1 MFYRRKTP
9 KITLAGTRKICFWD
23 ESKNVMYAILIY
35 SSPES
40 KPSELSGL
48 GTTTTVKT
56 PWTQAAR
63 YYHNRDLHA
72 LSQFRICLV
81 ILHQRS
87 SRVKPSHYK
96 RITHKTASLA
106 IPSVISLANWYNPI
120 KHHVAPTLKYLLRN
134 KFQLKKC
141 TCPPSFSYITEW
153 PVLFSFIG
161 AGDC

>member
-1 MFYRRKTP
+1 
-9 KITLAGTRKICFWD
+9 
-23 ESKNVMYAILIY
+23 MYAILIY

-40 KPSELSGL
+40 TPSELSSL
-48 GTTTTVKT
+48 GTTATMK
-56 PWTQAAR
+56 PSWTQAAK

-81 ILHQRS
+81 ILLQHA
-87 SRVKPSHYK
+87 SRVKPSHYE
-96 RITHKTASLA
+96 RISHKTASFA
-106 IPSVISLANWYNPI
+106 FPNVISFANWYNPI

-153 PVLFSFIG
+153 PVFFSFTG
-161 AGDC
+161 VGDR